1 MIETLLATD
10 CAIHAAPWLGSAWG
24 AIKLQQRQI
33 HAREMDMFKLSLTP
47 SLVAKNLPA
56 RDNRKAPTP
65 LFGQDRISEWWMQ
78 FFDIKRCIHMFSTH
92 WQVWVLLQSIRKFWS
107 WGVLIK
113 LAACFYSYITIGKI
127 EQHGLT
133 LICRPKSDQ
142 SIKPHLCTQM
152 MFWANMFF
160 INSHSVTFTI
170 EFLSCLN

>member
-1 MIETLLATD
+1 
-10 CAIHAAPWLGSAWG
+10 
-24 AIKLQQRQI
+24 
-33 HAREMDMFKLSLTP
+33 MDMFKLSLTP

-92 WQVWVLLQSIRKFWS
+92 WQVWVLLQNIHKFWS

-127 EQHGLT
+127 EQHGVSLNLQT
-133 LICRPKSDQ
+133 QIRSINQTTSMYPNDVLGQYVLHKFTFSDLHQ
-142 SIKPHLCTQM
+142 SN
-152 MFWANMFF
+152 F
-160 INSHSVTFTI
+160 
-170 EFLSCLN
+170 